1 MLKWLA
7 KKYAVGLVND
17 LLENY
22 SANVDKAKAALKLW
36 TGRLQSLLTCFQS
49 LLQKLDDN
57 KITADEVD
65 AAQEDILKLIKEF

>member
-1 MLKWLA
+1 MITWIVKRFFT
-7 KKYAVGLVND
+7 KKVND

-57 KITADEVD
+57 KITAEEVD

>member
-1 MLKWLA
+1 MLRWLA

-22 SANVDKAKAALKLW
+22 SVNVDKTKTALKLW

-57 KITADEVD
+57 KITAEEVD

>member
-22 SANVDKAKAALKLW
+22 SVNVDKTKAALKLW
-36 TGRLQSLLTCFQS
+36 TGRLQSILACLQS